1 MSLGYSLYTYCAFL
15 GYALDTAVYYSSI
28 VYFLHITVYHCVL
41 LNHCYVHAVTP
52 KEVMDLEKTYWG
64 LKGSGKFDCETFKL
78 YITPPV
84 PQELC
89 EGERPF
95 VPRPLAEL

>member
-1 MSLGYSLYTYCAFL
+1 MLYTTLNNDSCLYV
-15 GYALDTAVYYSSI
+15 TVYYCM
-28 VYFLHITVYHCVL
+28 LLEHI
-41 LNHCYVHAVTP
+41 YVHTVTP

-64 LKGSGKFDCETFKL
+64 LKGSGKFDCNTFEL

-89 EGERPF
+89 EGEHPF
-95 VPRPLAEL
+95 LPRPLVAVFVWYNLAVVEA